1 MAWYVAQ
8 DQNYFR
14 KYGADVK
21 LVWFANYSDSIAA
34 LSTGQLDANSQT
46 WSDTLGPLAKGLPL
60 KVVLVNDN
68 SAGNDAL
75 LVGPRIKTFAELRG
89 HKVALEQYSISHFVL
104 YTALARNG
112 LKPSD
117 VSVVNLSAG
126 DAAAAF
132 MSGGVDAAVVWNP
145 WISQIEK
152 SGKGTPLFTS
162 TQMPG
167 LIPDLLVAQARALQA
182 HRKDLVGMIR
192 AWFDAVAFIQAQP
205 EHAVAIMSHVVS
217 MSPEQ
222 YRVFLP
228 GTRFFDAAA
237 NREAFDPHSPQA
249 LVNVAPTIAAF
260 LLSNKLIDAQPDASR
275 AVDRSLLDEALSP
288 GARLPA
294 RQEHDERNHPLPPT
308 RSPSRERDRCF
319 QPTRS
324 TALRAIMGDPGLA
337 DSTHLLDVCGNRPRC
352 PARRLDSAHRT
363 RLREPGLSAVPR

>member
-1 MAWYVAQ
+1 MTLRIKFLLTALLALGLLRSPYAAGQIKVGVSDWTGWVAWYVAQ
-8 DQNYFR
+8 DQGYFR

-46 WSDTLGPLAKGLPL
+46 WSDTLGPLARGLPL

-75 LVGPRIKTFAELRG
+75 MVGPRIKSFADLRG

-112 LKPSD
+112 LKPND
-117 VSVVNLSAG
+117 VNVVNLSAG

-162 TQMPG
+162 AQMPG
-167 LIPDLLVAQARALQA
+167 LIPDLLVAQARALQT
-182 HRKDLVGMIR
+182 RRRDFVGMIR
-192 AWFDAVAFIQAQP
+192 AWFDAVEFIRTQP
-205 EHAVAIMSHVVS
+205 ERSVTIMSRVVS
-217 MSPEQ
+217 MSPQQ

-228 GTRFFDAAA
+228 GTRFFDAGA
-237 NREAFDPHSPQA
+237 NQEAFDARNPRA

-260 LLSNKLIDAQPDASR
+260 LLSNKLIDGQPDAGR
-275 AVDRSLLDEALSP
+275 AIDRSLLDEALSIR
-288 GARLPA
+288 GA
-294 RQEHDERNHPLPPT
+294 
-308 RSPSRERDRCF
+308 
-319 QPTRS
+319 
-324 TALRAIMGDPGLA
+324 LA
-337 DSTHLLDVCGNRPRC
+337 GAPEKR
-352 PARRLDSAHRT
+352 
-363 RLREPGLSAVPR
+363 